1 MLDWPFDCLMLWVGW
16 RAEEGDGACV
26 LVEADAEVDMIA
38 MTRCRNYWI
47 SRCRSENASEV
58 EVRLKSGGVNEAEM
72 TLRGH
77 RSCVHI
83 HITYSHRIIR
93 ITYTNPEVDEIFGIA
108 FVLLIAP
115 RDSS

>member
-1 MLDWPFDCLMLWVGW
+1 MLWVGW

-58 EVRLKSGGVNEAEM
+58 EV
-72 TLRGH
+72 
-77 RSCVHI
+77 
-83 HITYSHRIIR
+83 
-93 ITYTNPEVDEIFGIA
+93 D
-108 FVLLIAP
+108 
-115 RDSS
+115 